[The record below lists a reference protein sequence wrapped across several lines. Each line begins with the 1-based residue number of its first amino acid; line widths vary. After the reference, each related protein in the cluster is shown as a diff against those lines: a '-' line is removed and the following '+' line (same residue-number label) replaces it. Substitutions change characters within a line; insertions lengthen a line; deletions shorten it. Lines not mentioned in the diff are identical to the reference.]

1 MVSLAASSG
10 NLEAKGKKKIPVE
23 GHEVFIFSDFAGN
36 KAVPEWK
43 YAGALE
49 AWEKELGERMGEEV
63 RISIVSTELGLEG
76 LEMMGEP
83 SVAVIPVVE
92 KGRFEGM
99 IPEFLVEHSGGLHSK
114 FMLLAPRAGAD
125 AQGVATVRIGLFDST
140 MMMPWSG
147 RVWAHSIL
155 PDLEITSIRPVEGSD
170 SVVIPVFFRRAAY
183 GVVDLGGF
191 ETEVKRNPQVE
202 ERVEVVA
209 ESPPILGSAVFMR
222 EDLSLSIAEKF
233 RRELVLSSKG
243 ENGAIVFEVL
253 GWHALRPVAE
263 KEEALIAESIAVL
276 SGNDGNAATADADV
290 KGAGK

>member
-1 MVSLAASSG
+1 MASCRD
-10 NLEAKGKKKIPVE
+10 LRAKDEKKASVE
-23 GHEVFIFSDFAGN
+23 GHDIFIFSDFAGN
-36 KAVPEWK
+36 RAIPEWK
-43 YAGALE
+43 YAGAVE

-76 LEMMGEP
+76 LEMIGEP
-83 SVAVIPVVE
+83 SVAVVPVAE
-92 KGRFEGM
+92 KERFGGM

-114 FMLLAPRAGAD
+114 FMLIAPRASENT
-125 AQGVATVRIGLFDST
+125 QGIATVRIGLFDST

-155 PDLEITSIRPVEGSD
+155 PDLEITSIRPVRGSD
-170 SVVIPVFFRRAAY
+170 SVVIPVFFKRAAY
-183 GVVDLGGF
+183 GVVDLAGF
-191 ETEVKRNPQVE
+191 EAEVKRNPQVK

-209 ESPPILGSAVFMR
+209 ESPPILGSAVFIR

-233 RRELVLSSKG
+233 RRELVQSSKG

-276 SGNDGNAATADADV
+276 AGVDADGATAETKL
-290 KGAGK
+290 KGVAK